1 MTGAARTHP
10 PVPLSRTT
18 THPDALSY
26 PMDFDLTDTTVL
38 VTGGTRGIGRAIV
51 EAFADAGARVAFT
64 YRSSSET
71 ADAIVAELTERGVD
85 AMALQGDVADPASAQ
100 EAVSAV
106 TDAWERLDVL
116 VNNAGITRDGLM
128 LRLDADD
135 WDAVLDTNLK
145 GVFNFCK
152 AAYRPF
158 MRQRAGSVINISS
171 VVGVMGNPGQTNYAA
186 SKAGMI
192 GFTKSLAKELSGRG
206 VRANVVAPG
215 YVATDMTEAMGDDAQ
230 QAMLDAVPLG
240 RPAHPED
247 IAQAVLFLASPAASY
262 ITGHVLH
269 VDGGLAM

>member
-1 MTGAARTHP
+1 
-10 PVPLSRTT
+10 
-18 THPDALSY
+18 
-26 PMDFDLTDTTVL
+26 MDFDLTDTTVL

-64 YRSSSET
+64 YRSSAET
-71 ADAIVAELTERGVD
+71 ADEIVAELGARDIE
-85 AMALQGDVADPASAQ
+85 AIAIQGDVADPEAAQ
-100 EAVSAV
+100 TAVSAV
-106 TDAWERLDVL
+106 TDAWGRLDVL

-158 MRQRAGSVINISS
+158 MRQRSGAVINISS
-171 VVGVMGNPGQTNYAA
+171 VVGVMGNAGQTNYAA
-186 SKAGMI
+186 SKAGII
-192 GFTKSLAKELSGRG
+192 GFTKSFAKELSGRG

-215 YVATDMTEAMGDDAQ
+215 YVATDMTDAMNDDAR

-240 RPAHPED
+240 RPANPDD

-262 ITGHVLH
+262 VTGQVLK